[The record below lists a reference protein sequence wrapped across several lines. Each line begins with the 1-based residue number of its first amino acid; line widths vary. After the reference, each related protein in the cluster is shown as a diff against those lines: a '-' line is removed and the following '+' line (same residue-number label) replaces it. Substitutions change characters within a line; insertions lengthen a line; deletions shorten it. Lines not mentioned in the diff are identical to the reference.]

1 MKCTTIQ
8 APRKRVTQKGSAR
21 SKSER
26 PFDVSR
32 RKPPRRQRAS
42 RSGLP
47 VLVLLIFI
55 AVAAGWF
62 LLRPTTHRTHPR
74 NETVSEATAAPS
86 EAPVATAPAEE
97 TATLEPTAT
106 VTPTETPS
114 VPPSTAPTSS
124 PLPVGNPNAPK
135 LALIIDDCGQWLSTE
150 RGFIAL
156 PVPLTMSVL
165 PHVHG
170 SATIAQEAKDAG
182 KGVMLH
188 LPMETLSGMNPGPG
202 KVTTEM
208 TDAQIVAQVE
218 DDLAQVPL
226 ASGVNNHEGSKASA
240 DPRVMS
246 DVIGVLAKRG
256 DLFFIDSKTN
266 AASVGEQVA
275 SADGVRTAAR
285 DVFLDNKEDVAYS
298 EAQLRDAEAIAKRT
312 GSAIA
317 IGHPKTTTLEAVQA
331 LIPQFEADGVQ
342 FVLAQDLTR

>member
-1 MKCTTIQ
+1 M
-8 APRKRVTQKGSAR
+8 
-21 SKSER
+21 SK
-26 PFDVSR
+26 
-32 RKPPRRQRAS
+32 RKPPRKKRAS
-42 RSGLP
+42 GSGLP
-47 VLVLLIFI
+47 VLLLLILV
-55 AVAAGWF
+55 AAAAGWY
-62 LLRPTTHRTHPR
+62 LLRPTTHHRGQTI
-74 NETVSEATAAPS
+74 SEATSAPTEAA
-86 EAPVATAPAEE
+86 TE
-97 TATLEPTAT
+97 TAAAT
-106 VTPTETPS
+106 ETPEETETPS
-114 VPPSTAPTSS
+114 PTALASETPSAVPSAAASVPPPA
-124 PLPVGNPNAPK
+124 GNPNAPK

-156 PVPLTMSVL
+156 PVPVTLSVL

-226 ASGVNNHEGSKASA
+226 AAGVNNHEGSKASA
-240 DPRVMS
+240 DPRVMN

-275 SADGVRTAAR
+275 SQKGIPTAAR

-298 EAQLRDAEAIAKRT
+298 EEQLRDAEAIAKRT

-317 IGHPKTTTLEAVQA
+317 IGHPKPTTLEAVRA
-331 LIPQFEADGVQ
+331 LIPQFQADGIQ